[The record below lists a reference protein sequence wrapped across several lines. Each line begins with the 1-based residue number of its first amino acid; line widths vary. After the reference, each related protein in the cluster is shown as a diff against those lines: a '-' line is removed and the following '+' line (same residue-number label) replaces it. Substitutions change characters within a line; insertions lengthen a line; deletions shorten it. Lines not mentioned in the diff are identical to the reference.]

1 MKKVRWQK
9 AIMVNLN
16 FAKNVFIKTVLFIVG
31 LPNEDDHGE
40 ETIAAFNQ
48 WCRLSRLFGSTI
60 NGYKRYSSATPNRIS
75 SFNRK
80 NFLIRFC
87 NIISMIRLLV
97 LLLYENETVSIFAGD
112 PLFRSKHRVL
122 AMSIVFI
129 ALVIGFFSREIFLS
143 LEAKSNTEIYFCFE
157 CFLQSND
164 FNHLNLQMTPSRAIT
179 HRYIV
184 HFFSIFW
191 TRFMCFVIPFLTIL
205 LNTTIIVNPFFYQ
218 IPSYA
223 IFSIFWTIPFT
234 FAFVYNIVGFA
245 SISGYV
251 IMSGLYYLNR
261 LKSICSIAV
270 HTTNKSREIE
280 DEFVTSLIL
289 RFIGHSNDVEHFL
302 NVLSFLILY
311 YILAISFLADLLI
324 FAGFARVHSDIIANM
339 CSFLG
344 VFIMGL
350 LAMACYTEGSFLTKL
365 HLLYEKLHL
374 ISESRLKMKTKMK
387 ILEVMDRIIGPYNG
401 VKAGDLA
408 TISKYFFVIF
418 LLENASTLMLITVN
432 TRSFLE

>member
-1 MKKVRWQK
+1 M
-9 AIMVNLN
+9 INLD
-16 FAKNVFIKTVLFIVG
+16 FVKNEFTKTVLFIVG
-31 LPNEDDHGE
+31 LPNEDDPGE
-40 ETIAAFNQ
+40 ETILAFNQ
-48 WCRLSRLFGSTI
+48 WCRLSKLFGSTM
-60 NGYKRYSSATPNRIS
+60 NGYKRYSSATPNTIS
-75 SFNRK
+75 SFDRK
-80 NFLIRFC
+80 NFLVRFC
-87 NIISMIRLLV
+87 NIISMIRLLI
-97 LLLYENETVSIFAGD
+97 LLLNENEAVSIFAGD
-112 PLFRSKHRVL
+112 PGFRVKQRVL
-122 AMSIVFI
+122 GLSIVFI
-129 ALVIGFFSREIFLS
+129 GLVTGFFSREIFLS
-143 LEAKSNTEIYFCFE
+143 LEAKCSDEIYFCFE
-157 CFLQSND
+157 CFLQSNG
-164 FNHLNLQMTPSRAIT
+164 FNHLNLEMTPSRAT
-179 HRYIV
+179 NHRYIV

-205 LNTTIIVNPFFYQ
+205 LNTSILVNPFFYQ
-218 IPSYA
+218 IPIYA

-280 DEFVTSLIL
+280 DEFVISLIL

-302 NVLSFLILY
+302 NVLAFLILY

-324 FAGFARVHSDIIANM
+324 FAGFIARLHSDIIANM

-365 HLLYEKLHL
+365 HLVYEKLHL
-374 ISESRLKMKTKMK
+374 ISESRFKMKTKMK

-408 TISKYFFVIF
+408 TISKHFFVIF
-418 LLENASTLMLITVN
+418 ILENASTLMLITVN
-432 TRSFLE
+432 TRSLLE